1 MVLEITNNY
10 PAQRASFSKR
20 DAYPQRLSGAKMMC
34 QSALVVALIC
44 GLGVHL
50 VHSQPGS
57 KSQVIELDESNWDRM
72 LTDEWLVEFYA
83 PWCPACKTLAPT
95 WDDLS
100 TWSDDLNIKTAKVDV
115 TSSPGL
121 SGRFFV
127 TALPTIFHVINGE
140 FRQYKGPRDMESFM
154 TFVEEKKWESLE
166 QVSAWRNPDS
176 IQMSLVSLF
185 FKLSHFLKELN
196 TMLLKEYG
204 LPVWGSYTLFGIG
217 TVLLGAI
224 FGLILVCIIDC
235 LFPPKSGQRQSFSEH
250 KQKVRAEKVPE
261 ELRGDELVDEDEEKR
276 TADADGEYDDD
287 EAEEDENAETDP
299 EEKETSEGEKYSG
312 SDNSEDDESTTAK
325 KEEDKKEAE
334 PVVEEKKEK
343 TTTSPDVRKRKPR
356 KAD

>member
-1 MVLEITNNY
+1 M
-10 PAQRASFSKR
+10 A
-20 DAYPQRLSGAKMMC
+20 
-34 QSALVVALIC
+34 ALLF

-50 VHSQPGS
+50 VQSHPGS

-83 PWCPACKTLAPT
+83 PWCPACKSLAPI

-127 TALPTIFHVINGE
+127 TALPTIFHVINGQ
-140 FRQYKGPRDMESFM
+140 FRQYKGPRDMNSFM
-154 TFVEEKKWESLE
+154 SFIEEKKWESLE
-166 QVSAWRNPDS
+166 QVSAWRHPDS

-185 FKLSHFLKELN
+185 FKLSHFLKNLN

-276 TADADGEYDDD
+276 TADVEFDD
-287 EAEEDENAETDP
+287 EDENEDEA
-299 EEKETSEGEKYSG
+299 EEKETSEGEKCSG
-312 SDNSEDDESTTAK
+312 SDDSDDEEPAAAATVDAPK
-325 KEEDKKEAE
+325 VEQKEDKKPQPE
-334 PVVEEKKEK
+334 PVADEKKEK

>member
-1 MVLEITNNY
+1 MTLRPI
-10 PAQRASFSKR
+10 
-20 DAYPQRLSGAKMMC
+20 
-34 QSALVVALIC
+34 VVALIC
-44 GLGVHL
+44 GLAVHL
-50 VHSQPGS
+50 AAAQGANS

-83 PWCPACKTLAPT
+83 PWCPACKSLAPI

-140 FRQYKGPRDMESFM
+140 FRQYKGPRDMNSFM
-154 TFVEEKKWESLE
+154 SFVEEKKWEALE
-166 QVSAWRNPDS
+166 QVSAWRKPDS

-235 LFPPKSGQRQSFSEH
+235 LFPPKSAQRQSFSEH

-276 TADADGEYDDD
+276 TQELHDEEGADNDD
-287 EAEEDENAETDP
+287 AES

-312 SDNSEDDESTTAK
+312 SDDSDDELQEEPAAEEMEDDK
-325 KEEDKKEAE
+325 KTNE
-334 PVVEEKKEK
+334 PAVAPEPADDKKEK
-343 TTTSPDVRKRKPR
+343 TTTSPDVRKRRPR

>member
-1 MVLEITNNY
+1 
-10 PAQRASFSKR
+10 
-20 DAYPQRLSGAKMMC
+20 MMLR
-34 QSALVVALIC
+34 SIVVALIC
-44 GLGVHL
+44 GLGVRL
-50 VHSQPGS
+50 VATHQTAGS

-72 LTDEWLVEFYA
+72 LNDEWLVEFYA
-83 PWCPACKTLAPT
+83 PWCPACKSLAPI

-140 FRQYKGPRDMESFM
+140 FRQYKGPRDMNSFM
-154 TFVEEKKWESLE
+154 SFVEEKKWESLE
-166 QVSAWRNPDS
+166 QVSAWRKPDS

-235 LFPPKSGQRQSFSEH
+235 LFPPKSAQRQSFSEH
-250 KQKVRAEKVPE
+250 KQKVRAEKDVPE

-276 TADADGEYDDD
+276 TQD
-287 EAEEDENAETDP
+287 EDEEGAENDGAES

-312 SDNSEDDESTTAK
+312 SDDSDDEVPEATEVDAEEKEDSK
-325 KEEDKKEAE
+325 KTNEPE
-334 PVVEEKKEK
+334 PVPEAEEKKEK
-343 TTTSPDVRKRKPR
+343 TTTSPDVRKRRPR
-356 KAD
+356 RAD

>member
-1 MVLEITNNY
+1 MMSRTVLV
-10 PAQRASFSKR
+10 A
-20 DAYPQRLSGAKMMC
+20 
-34 QSALVVALIC
+34 ALLC
-44 GLGVHL
+44 GLGVCL
-50 VHSQPGS
+50 VQSHPGS

-83 PWCPACKTLAPT
+83 PWCPACKSLAPI

-140 FRQYKGPRDMESFM
+140 FRQYKGPRDMNSFM
-154 TFVEEKKWESLE
+154 SFVEEKKWESLE

-185 FKLSHFLKELN
+185 FKLSHFLKVSRTRWRNLN

-235 LFPPKSGQRQSFSEH
+235 LFPPKSSQRQSFSEH

-276 TADADGEYDDD
+276 TADVEGEYDDED
-287 EAEEDENAETDP
+287 DNGEA

-312 SDNSEDDESTTAK
+312 SDDSDDEKPAAK
-325 KEEDKKEAE
+325 EDA
-334 PVVEEKKEK
+334 PAEEKKEDK
-343 TTTSPDVRKRKPR
+343 KPQPAEPVADEKKEKTTTTSPDVRKRKPR

>member
-1 MVLEITNNY
+1 MTLRPI
-10 PAQRASFSKR
+10 
-20 DAYPQRLSGAKMMC
+20 
-34 QSALVVALIC
+34 VVALIC
-44 GLGVHL
+44 GLAVHL
-50 VHSQPGS
+50 AAAQGANS

-83 PWCPACKTLAPT
+83 PWCPACKSLAPI

-140 FRQYKGPRDMESFM
+140 FRQYKGPRDMNSFM
-154 TFVEEKKWESLE
+154 SFVEEKKWEALE
-166 QVSAWRNPDS
+166 QVSAWRKPDS

-235 LFPPKSGQRQSFSEH
+235 LFPPKSAQRQSFSEH

-276 TADADGEYDDD
+276 AKVQDDEEGAENDDGES
-287 EAEEDENAETDP
+287 

-312 SDNSEDDESTTAK
+312 SDDSDDELQEEPAAEEKEDDK
-325 KEEDKKEAE
+325 KTNE
-334 PVVEEKKEK
+334 PAVAPEPADDKKEK
-343 TTTSPDVRKRKPR
+343 TTTSPDVRKRRAR

>member
-1 MVLEITNNY
+1 MFRT
-10 PAQRASFSKR
+10 
-20 DAYPQRLSGAKMMC
+20 
-34 QSALVVALIC
+34 ALVAALIC

-50 VHSQPGS
+50 VQSHPGS

-83 PWCPACKTLAPT
+83 PWCPACKSLAPI

-140 FRQYKGPRDMESFM
+140 FRQYKGPRDMNSFM
-154 TFVEEKKWESLE
+154 SFIEEKKWETLE

-204 LPVWGSYTLFGIG
+204 MPVWGSYTLFGIG

-276 TADADGEYDDD
+276 TADDDGEYDDEEENG
-287 EAEEDENAETDP
+287 EA
-299 EEKETSEGEKYSG
+299 EEKETSEGEKFSG
-312 SDNSEDDESTTAK
+312 SDDSDDEVPTVAPT
-325 KEEDKKEAE
+325 EENQQDSDKKPHPE
-334 PVVEEKKEK
+334 PVAEEKKEK

>member
-1 MVLEITNNY
+1 MFRRTVL
-10 PAQRASFSKR
+10 AA
-20 DAYPQRLSGAKMMC
+20 
-34 QSALVVALIC
+34 ALLC
-44 GLGVHL
+44 GLGVDLLQAH
-50 VHSQPGS
+50 PGS

-83 PWCPACKTLAPT
+83 PWCPACKSLAPI

-140 FRQYKGPRDMESFM
+140 FRQYKGPRDMNSFM
-154 TFVEEKKWESLE
+154 SFIEEKKWESLE

-185 FKLSHFLKELN
+185 FKLSHFLKVSRTRWRELN
-196 TMLLKEYG
+196 TMLLKNYG

-276 TADADGEYDDD
+276 TADVEEEEYDD
-287 EAEEDENAETDP
+287 EDENGEA

-312 SDNSEDDESTTAK
+312 SDDSDDQEPTVAPVDAPKAEK
-325 KEEDKKEAE
+325 KEDKKPKEPE
-334 PVVEEKKEK
+334 PVAEEKKEK

>member
-1 MVLEITNNY
+1 
-10 PAQRASFSKR
+10 
-20 DAYPQRLSGAKMMC
+20 MMFRT
-34 QSALVVALIC
+34 ALVAALVC

-50 VHSQPGS
+50 VQSHPGS

-83 PWCPACKTLAPT
+83 PWCPACKSLAPI

-140 FRQYKGPRDMESFM
+140 FRQYKGPRDMNSFM
-154 TFVEEKKWESLE
+154 SFIEEKKWETLE

-204 LPVWGSYTLFGIG
+204 MPVWGSYTLFGIG

-276 TADADGEYDDD
+276 TADDDGEYDDEEENG
-287 EAEEDENAETDP
+287 EA
-299 EEKETSEGEKYSG
+299 EEKETSEGEKFSG
-312 SDNSEDDESTTAK
+312 SDDSDDEEPTVAPT
-325 KEEDKKEAE
+325 EEKQQDTDKKPHPE
-334 PVVEEKKEK
+334 PVAEEKKEK

>member
-1 MVLEITNNY
+1 MKLQT
-10 PAQRASFSKR
+10 
-20 DAYPQRLSGAKMMC
+20 
-34 QSALVVALIC
+34 ALMLAALIC

-50 VHSQPGS
+50 AQSHPGS

-83 PWCPACKTLAPT
+83 PWCPACKSLAPI

-140 FRQYKGPRDMESFM
+140 FRQYKGPRDMSSFM
-154 TFVEEKKWESLE
+154 SFVEEKKWETLE

-176 IQMSLVSLF
+176 IQMSFVSLF

-261 ELRGDELVDEDEEKR
+261 ELRGDELVDEDEENR
-276 TADADGEYDDD
+276 TADDDD
-287 EAEEDENAETDP
+287 EDDENGDAEEKD
-299 EEKETSEGEKYSG
+299 TSEGEKYSG
-312 SDNSEDDESTTAK
+312 SDDSDDEPTSEPVVVAEKEEDEK
-325 KEEDKKEAE
+325 KEETKKPE

>member
-1 MVLEITNNY
+1 M
-10 PAQRASFSKR
+10 A
-20 DAYPQRLSGAKMMC
+20 
-34 QSALVVALIC
+34 ALLC

-50 VHSQPGS
+50 VQSHSGS

-72 LTDEWLVEFYA
+72 LTGEWLVEFYA
-83 PWCPACKTLAPT
+83 PWCPACKSLAPI

-100 TWSDDLNIKTAKVDV
+100 TWSDDLNIKTGKVDV

-140 FRQYKGPRDMESFM
+140 FRQYKGPRDMNSFM
-154 TFVEEKKWESLE
+154 SFIEEKKWETLE

-196 TMLLKEYG
+196 TMLLKNYG

-276 TADADGEYDDD
+276 TADVEGEYDDED
-287 EAEEDENAETDP
+287 ANGEAEEQ
-299 EEKETSEGEKYSG
+299 ETSEGEKYSG
-312 SDNSEDDESTTAK
+312 SDDSDDEEPAAATVEAPAK
-325 KEEDKKEAE
+325 VEKKEDKKPQPE
-334 PVVEEKKEK
+334 PVADEKKEK

>member
-1 MVLEITNNY
+1 MTLRPI
-10 PAQRASFSKR
+10 A
-20 DAYPQRLSGAKMMC
+20 
-34 QSALVVALIC
+34 VALIC
-44 GLGVHL
+44 GLAVHL
-50 VHSQPGS
+50 AAAQGANS

-83 PWCPACKTLAPT
+83 PWCPACKSLAPI

-140 FRQYKGPRDMESFM
+140 FRQYKGPRDMNSFM
-154 TFVEEKKWESLE
+154 SFVEEKKWEALE
-166 QVSAWRNPDS
+166 QVSAWRKPDS

-235 LFPPKSGQRQSFSEH
+235 LFPPKSAQRQSFSEH

-276 TADADGEYDDD
+276 TQEQGDDDD
-287 EAEEDENAETDP
+287 EEGAES

-312 SDNSEDDESTTAK
+312 SDDSDDEQQ
-325 KEEDKKEAE
+325 EEPAAEEQLEGDKKTNEPAVAPAAE
-334 PVVEEKKEK
+334 PADEKKEK
-343 TTTSPDVRKRKPR
+343 PTTTSPDVRKRKAR